1 MGSSPPPP
9 SFLVPTP
16 RNEQQLSFRGS
27 LDLNDKVS
35 NQGGEG
41 GVSMYVRLFEG

>member
-1 MGSSPPPP
+1 MGSSPLPP

-16 RNEQQLSFRGS
+16 SNEQQLSFRGS

-35 NQGGEG
+35 SEGEEG